1 MLYLIKLINQ
11 KVSLLEYDPLN
22 NTFVQIHKNGEAW
35 QAFEEKTFWQWF
47 KKKIDYD
54 KETLSFAIVSDVPTF
69 TIDPTLLLCKAHHAT
84 QKASIVKELLE
95 EVEEHTT
102 LSMIPHFDYT
112 LPPKVSKK
120 KISKKVMK
128 ESLTQYYIN
137 KTKSYRE
144 V

>member
-1 MLYLIKLINQ
+1 LTQNYLH
-11 KVSLLEYDPLN
+11 SR
-22 NTFVQIHKNGEAW
+22 
-35 QAFEEKTFWQWF
+35 QWF